1 VCNERALR
9 QSVTEAILPK
19 CNYRTQTEIY
29 GQTTWTLSCIGVA
42 SSILKQTPKFSFLIP
57 PTIRVVGCVLTS
69 SMDSRWCYNLKTR
82 NPAP

>member
-1 VCNERALR
+1 MCNERALR

-42 SSILKQTPKFSFLIP
+42 SSILKQTCQILLLDTPNDKSCGVRSDLKYGLQ
-57 PTIRVVGCVLTS
+57 VVL
-69 SMDSRWCYNLKTR
+69 
-82 NPAP
+82 